1 MSHRRA
7 RSPSVIS
14 ARNAEEYFKLS
25 PADLKAKYDEV
36 YANFAEYVKT
46 HPGERLPEHHDRRGW
61 TKKVSSLVFS
71 DRDHLLNEILDME
84 ARIRELDEGAV
95 HAARGKAMENEEERK
110 RNAAMGKG
118 HFTEH
123 ELADQR
129 ARAFKDYEDYK
140 RGQVYERQR
149 EQNIRFGIGPF
160 TNLQV
165 AMQRGTYTEDTA
177 PPGAV
182 ISFAW
187 QKGDRH
193 YMDKGGR
200 TKRAKKAKRSH
211 RHRHLKQ
218 RCRTRKH

>member
-7 RSPSVIS
+7 RSPSKIS
-14 ARNAEEYFKLS
+14 ERNAEEYSKLS
-25 PADLKAKYDEV
+25 PADLKAKYDKV
-36 YANFAEYVKT
+36 YEQFAEYVKT
-46 HPGERLPEHHDRRGW
+46 HPGERLPERVVASW
-61 TKKVSSLVFS
+61 FSSK
-71 DRDHLLNEILDME
+71 REQLLDEIINME

-95 HAARGKAMENEEERK
+95 HAARVKSMENEEERK

-129 ARAFKDYEDYK
+129 ARAFKAYEDYK
-140 RGQVYERQR
+140 HDQVYERQR
-149 EQNIRFGIGPF
+149 KQNRELGIGPF

-177 PPGAV
+177 PPGAPTTF
-182 ISFAW
+182 IW
-187 QKGDRH
+187 QRGDRH